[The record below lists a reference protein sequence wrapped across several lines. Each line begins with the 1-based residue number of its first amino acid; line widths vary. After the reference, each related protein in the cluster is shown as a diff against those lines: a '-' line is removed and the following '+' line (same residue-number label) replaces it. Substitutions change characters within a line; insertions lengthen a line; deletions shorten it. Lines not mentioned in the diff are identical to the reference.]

1 MQSLKLRNTLQWI
14 NSILDPDE
22 GKIVDIK
29 RYIKLYLCAVFW
41 IKKKGEKKKRHERVK
56 SPIYTQ

>member
-1 MQSLKLRNTLQWI
+1 M
-14 NSILDPDE
+14 DPDE
-22 GKIVDIK
+22 DKIVDIK